1 MTDESRIRELLDEA
15 TIDCYGEE
23 EEFSGVLVSLQ
34 DNLSFP
40 MRATLAGAP
49 VEVQGIDDQRSS
61 LHRGIVAEVERDG
74 KIYYVSLADLEF
86 VKPDEASAEWLA
98 MYRWWVGT
106 L

>member
-1 MTDESRIRELLDEA
+1 MIDETRIRELLDEA
-15 TIDCYGEE
+15 TVDCYNED
-23 EEFSGVLVSLQ
+23 EEFMGVLVSLQ

-61 LHRGIVAEVERDG
+61 LHRGIVAEIEREG
-74 KIYYVSLADLEF
+74 QVYYVSLADLEF
-86 VKPDEASAEWLA
+86 VKPDEMSAEWLA
-98 MYRWWVGT
+98 MYRWWVKT